1 MPRRPLKP
9 RLSPGERSYLGKL
22 AASRDTPS
30 RSTSHDATRV
40 KQAPVTLP
48 AVSFLDKKDSA

>member
-30 RSTSHDATRV
+30 RSTSHDATKVR
-40 KQAPVTLP
+40 QAPVTLP
-48 AVSFLDKKDSA
+48 SVPFIDKEETA